1 MPQACAQL
9 RTAALER
16 GWEFE
21 ALHESE
27 MFVRLRLASSD
38 TLLVDLATDV
48 APGRPPHLTVVGPTF
63 DQEELA
69 GRELLALFDRAK
81 ARDFVDV
88 YALAQRFGIET
99 LVERAREVDLGFDNG
114 VLVVMIRTLERFRD
128 DEFPTAMADVAPL
141 RSFFAMW
148 AHELDPPQ

>member
-81 ARDFVDV
+81 RAASSTSTRSPSVSV
-88 YALAQRFGIET
+88 SRRWLN
-99 LVERAREVDLGFDNG
+99 ERGRSTSAS
-114 VLVVMIRTLERFRD
+114 T
-128 DEFPTAMADVAPL
+128 TACL
-141 RSFFAMW
+141 S
-148 AHELDPPQ
+148 